1 MNSNALAYLLRTKI
15 RNRLKEF
22 FKKPIRLIYVV
33 ILIALIVMT
42 LIGGKSGAEEADR
55 VVRSFKELTAGL
67 NVLLILIFT
76 ITFNSGLNNGGSF
89 FRMPDVNFL
98 FPSPLNKRSILFYAL
113 IQQIGTS
120 MLIGIFILFQYTML
134 HVTYNLSYLGLLLIF
149 IVYSLTVFL
158 SQTTAMF
165 MYTLISDSDKKRR
178 LVKTVL
184 YLVIVILAA
193 YVGLIALSNRSDIL
207 GGLTK
212 AVSGLPV
219 LLFPFAGWMGGLAE
233 SIFTGN
239 FVRAAVW
246 FAVCAVAFTA
256 ILAAMSKSKRDYY
269 EDVLASTETLQSA
282 LMAAKDGVAP
292 EISPR
297 VIKVGKT
304 GLGKGQGSSVFF
316 YKHLLENRRASK
328 IWIKPMSL
336 TFIIMTVIFSVF
348 MRKGGIIPAF
358 SFSIY
363 MMVFSVAL
371 GRFNRELTKP
381 YIYLVPE
388 APLKKLGFA
397 LAESLPTELMESILV
412 LVPVSIITNTDA
424 LTCAFCIIARVSFA
438 ALFLASNVAI
448 ERIWGSA
455 LSKVGGMFIYLLFDI
470 LLCLPGIAL
479 AFILQF
485 NGVNILN
492 FTLTLAL
499 SITVMN
505 LPIAALVLFCCRNV
519 LQYAETK

>member
-1 MNSNALAYLLRTKI
+1 MNSNALSYLLRTKM

-42 LIGGKSGAEEADR
+42 LIGGKSGAQEADR

-67 NVLLILIFT
+67 NVLLIFIFS
-76 ITFNSGLNNGGSF
+76 ITLNSGLNNGGSF

-149 IVYSLTVFL
+149 VIYSLTVFL

-165 MYTLISDSDKKRR
+165 LYTFVSDSDKKRR

-184 YLVIVILAA
+184 YFVLASLA
-193 YVGLIALSNRSDIL
+193 VYVGLSALSNKNDMLS
-207 GGLTK
+207 GLVK
-212 AVSGLPV
+212 AANGLPV
-219 LLFPFAGWMGGLAE
+219 LSFPFAGWLGGLAE
-233 SIFTGN
+233 SVLTGN
-239 FVRAAVW
+239 YLHAAIW
-246 FAVCAVAFTA
+246 FAVSAAAFSA
-256 ILAAMSKSKRDYY
+256 ILVAMSKSKRDYY

-282 LMAAKDGVAP
+282 LMAVKDGVAP
-292 EISPR
+292 EATPR
-297 VIKVGKT
+297 VIKVGKI
-304 GLGKGQGSSVFF
+304 GLGKGFGSSVFF

-336 TFIIMTVIFSVF
+336 TFIVMTVIFAFF
-348 MRKGGIIPAF
+348 MKKGGIIPAF
-358 SFSIY
+358 AFSIY

-388 APLKKLGFA
+388 PPLKKLAFA
-397 LAESLPTELMESILV
+397 LAETLPTELLESILV

-455 LSKVGGMFIYLLFDI
+455 LSKVGGMLIYMLFDI
-470 LLCLPGIAL
+470 VLCLPGIAL
-479 AFILQF
+479 AVILQF
-485 NGVNILN
+485 NDIAILN
-492 FTLTLAL
+492 STLTMAL
-499 SITVMN
+499 SITAMN
-505 LPIAALVLFCCRNV
+505 LPVAALVLLLCRNV
-519 LQYAETK
+519 LQYAET